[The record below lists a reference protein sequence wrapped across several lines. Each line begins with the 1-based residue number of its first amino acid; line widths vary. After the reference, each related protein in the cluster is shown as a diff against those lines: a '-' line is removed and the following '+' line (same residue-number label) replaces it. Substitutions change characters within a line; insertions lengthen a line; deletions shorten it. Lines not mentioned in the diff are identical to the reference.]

1 VPSPDSATPRELVVS
16 PADSGTRL
24 DRFVAAHCPE
34 LSRTRVQE
42 LIESGHV
49 HIDGKPAGKGAVHLR
64 DGQTISVE
72 VTERPAIVAAAEAIP
87 LDVLYEDDDVI
98 AINKA
103 AGMTVHAGAGN
114 VSGTL
119 VNALLGRG
127 QALSQGGD
135 PLRPGIVHRL
145 DKETSG
151 VILVAKNDAAHAKMG
166 EAFRQ
171 RAVKK
176 TYIALVQGVLG
187 EKSGRIE
194 LAIGRD
200 PIHRT
205 RMTTQR
211 KSWHGE
217 GIANPRE
224 ARTDW
229 KALAKIDSTTLVEVQ
244 LHTGRTHQIR
254 VHFSALK
261 HPVVGDALYGAA
273 RELSVGGGSDLV
285 GPDEG
290 RRREKHGSKDPPL
303 ARELGARVG
312 RSAGARERVTL
323 PPLARNFLHAAK
335 LGFAQPRSG
344 AWIEVRAALPAEL
357 RDYLKKLCDAAGEPQ
372 SRIDAALAGYL

>member
-1 VPSPDSATPRELVVS
+1 MIAFALKDVRVAPRCYNLLVPARAQSEIRELL
-16 PADSGTRL
+16 AIDTDAGTRL

-34 LSRTRVQE
+34 LSRSRVQE
-42 LIESGHV
+42 LIDDGLLLV
-49 HIDGKPAGKGAVHLR
+49 NGKPAKSSQKLR
-64 DGQTISVE
+64 GGELITVQAKP
-72 VTERPAIVAAAEAIP
+72 RPAPHAAAEAIP

-103 AGMTVHAGAGN
+103 SGMTVHAGPGN

-151 VILVAKNDAAHAKMG
+151 AILVAKNDAAHAKLG

-171 RAVKK
+171 RAIKK

-211 KSWHGE
+211 KSWHGAAV
-217 GIANPRE
+217 ANPRE

-254 VHFSALK
+254 VHFAALK
-261 HPVVGDALYGAA
+261 HPVVGDTLYGAA
-273 RELSVGGGSDLV
+273 KELRV
-285 GPDEG
+285 
-290 RRREKHGSKDPPL
+290 EK
-303 ARELGARVG
+303 
-312 RSAGARERVTL
+312 VTL
-323 PPLARNFLHAAK
+323 LPLRRNFLHAAK
-335 LGFAQPRSG
+335 LGFAQPRTG

-357 RDYLKKLCDAAGEPQ
+357 RDYLKKVCDAAGEPQ